1 MGGGPDPLG
10 VRLKLCFRIQDK
22 KDFRLIKKNQLK
34 TFENDQCFVLNNGC
48 QQKIQNMVISFYK
61 ESVKTPLVWHSSPV
75 LNTKTQLFVDAFGV

>member
-10 VRLKLCFRIQDK
+10 VRLKLCFRIQDNFFFQTNQK
-22 KDFRLIKKNQLK
+22 SQLK

-48 QQKIQNMVISFYK
+48 QQKIQNTVISFYK
-61 ESVKTPLVWHSSPV
+61 ESVKTPLVWHPPSV

>member
-48 QQKIQNMVISFYK
+48 QQKIQNTVITFCK
-61 ESVKTPLVWHSSPV
+61 ESLKTPLV
-75 LNTKTQLFVDAFGV
+75 